1 MPDVL
6 SPSDTTVGSGAF
18 NRHITIQKLVTSI
31 DAMGGSARNW
41 ADYIKTWAHI
51 EPINSSEKIIA
62 QQTYTSLMS
71 KFLVRYRP
79 SQNIDTSMRILY
91 RSRIYNI
98 RSITQPAEAHT
109 TIQILAEVQQAQGSL

>member
-6 SPSDTTVGSGAF
+6 SPADTTVGSGAF
-18 NRHITIQKLVTSI
+18 NRKITIQKLVATT
-31 DAMGGSARNW
+31 DAMGGGVRNW
-41 ADYIKTWAHI
+41 SDYIKTWAHI
-51 EPINSSEKIIA
+51 EPWKGTEKIIA
-62 QQTYTSLMS
+62 QQTYASNLS
-71 KFLVRYRP
+71 QFLIRYRP
-79 SQNIDTSMRILY
+79 SQNIDASMRILY

>member
-6 SPSDTTVGSGAF
+6 SPADTTVGSGAF
-18 NRHITIQKLVTSI
+18 NRKITIQKLVTSI
-31 DAMGGSARNW
+31 DAMGGSVRNW
-41 ADYIKTWAHI
+41 TNYISIWAHI
-51 EPINSSEKIIA
+51 EPLSGSEKIVA
-62 QQTYTSLMS
+62 QQTYTSLIS
-71 KFLVRYRP
+71 KFLIRYRP
-79 SQNIDTSMRILY
+79 SQNIDASMRILY